1 MAGLGRG
8 AVART
13 GLLVSLPHYWKCIP
27 GPEAGC
33 GHHNPSSPLR
43 DDPAGKGGDLQD
55 NRECLV
61 EESSFKRLQ
70 NKKMEE
76 GRKALEK
83 AREQSCL
90 EKEYWKG
97 KNKEAR
103 EKHQL

>member
-1 MAGLGRG
+1 MATTTRAAHSEMTQLGKAETSRTTESAWWRSPALRG
-8 AVART
+8 YRT
-13 GLLVSLPHYWKCIP
+13 
-27 GPEAGC
+27 
-33 GHHNPSSPLR
+33 
-43 DDPAGKGGDLQD
+43 
-55 NRECLV
+55 
-61 EESSFKRLQ
+61 
-70 NKKMEE
+70 KKMEE